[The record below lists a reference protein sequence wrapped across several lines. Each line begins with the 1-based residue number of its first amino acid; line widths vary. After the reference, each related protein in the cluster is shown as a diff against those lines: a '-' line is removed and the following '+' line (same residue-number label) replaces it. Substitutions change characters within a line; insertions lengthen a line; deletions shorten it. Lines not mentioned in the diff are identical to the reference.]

1 VYSAQYKGEIFIKVT
16 GIICEYNPFHN
27 GHLHHIEETKKNG
40 ATHIVAV
47 MSGNFVQRGDIAV
60 MNKLDRAKLAV
71 KSGAD
76 LVIEIP
82 VSYCLAP
89 AEIYASGAVYLLS
102 AMGVVDEI
110 SFGSEC
116 GDVIKLADTLRCA
129 DNAIKNN
136 MDDIHGLMAKGYT
149 YPRALT
155 SIITRYSEEA
165 GEIILQPNN
174 ILAVEYM
181 RALNKYS
188 PDMGIFTVKRKS
200 VPHDGSFPDGGFASA
215 SYIREQIKTG
225 FQTLDRYTNPL
236 WSNAIKTASA
246 KGELADISR
255 LERIILYKLRTIKP
269 EEISDIC
276 DIAPGMDNRIYNAR
290 MAGSLDE
297 LEFTVKSKNYTM
309 SRIRRALLNILI
321 GIRKDDIKILPPY
334 IRILAS
340 NERGLDILSE
350 LKGKASLPYSTS
362 LAKLAEN
369 NPESARFSELEARAS
384 DIYGLAVAKI
394 QSAQK
399 DYRSKF
405 SIDLD

>member
-1 VYSAQYKGEIFIKVT
+1 
-16 GIICEYNPFHN
+16 
-27 GHLHHIEETKKNG
+27 
-40 ATHIVAV
+40 
-47 MSGNFVQRGDIAV
+47 MSGNFVQRGDIAI

-89 AEIYASGAVYLLS
+89 AEIYAKGAVYLLS
-102 AMGVVDEI
+102 AMGAVDEI

-116 GDVIKLADTLRCA
+116 GDIKKLSDALNFADTA
-129 DNAIKNN
+129 VKNN
-136 MDDIHGLMAKGYT
+136 MNDIQELMEKGYT

-155 SIITRYSEEA
+155 SVVMRYSEEA
-165 GEIILQPNN
+165 GETIIQPNN
-174 ILAVEYM
+174 ILAIEYM
-181 RALNKYS
+181 RAVNRYA
-188 PDMGIFTVKRKS
+188 PDMKIFTVKRKS
-200 VPHDGSFPDGGFASA
+200 VHHDGEFSEDGFASA
-215 SYIREQIKTG
+215 SYIRKMLKADYNISEQFT
-225 FQTLDRYTNPL
+225 TPL
-236 WSNAIKTASA
+236 WSSAVQTASEN
-246 KGELADISR
+246 GELADINR
-255 LERIILYKLRTIKP
+255 LERIILYKLRTSTP
-269 EEISDIC
+269 EEISAVC
-276 DIAPGMDNRIYNAR
+276 DISAGMEKRIYNSR

-309 SRIRRALLNILI
+309 SRIRRSLLNILI

-350 LKGKASLPYSTS
+350 LKNKSRLPYNTS
-362 LAKLAEN
+362 LAKLEKI
-369 NPESARFSELEARAS
+369 NPETERFAQLEARAS
-384 DIYGLAVAKI
+384 DIYGLGLYKI